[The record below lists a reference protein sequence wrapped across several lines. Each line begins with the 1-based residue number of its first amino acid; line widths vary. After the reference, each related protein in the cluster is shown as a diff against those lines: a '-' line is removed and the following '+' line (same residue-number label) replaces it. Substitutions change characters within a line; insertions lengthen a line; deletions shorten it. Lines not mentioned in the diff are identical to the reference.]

1 MAVAVIWRGTTPR
14 GEDWVLA
21 RRDDRFTLRHGTDE
35 IDIPASGADRISVTR
50 RWWRTT
56 VTVAGVPERAR
67 VLNGLSGEEGRRLE
81 NAVQEALSRSLPVW
95 TARLS
100 TTIETSRRDLRWI
113 TEEEVTTLLSTRP
126 SIAEGEPA
134 VANHASGAGP
144 LWLTEEGTRRWAQAV
159 NEEIATAITQQQRQF
174 FDTIESS
181 PLTDEQARAV
191 VTYDNRVNVIAAA
204 GSGKTSVM
212 VARAAYAVSRGLT
225 KPEEIVL
232 LAFNRDAATELQT
245 RIRRRFAAA
254 GLPAEGVEATTF
266 HAFGLKVIG
275 RATGRKPT
283 VAPWLTN
290 NDDDLGVLS
299 EIVAEL
305 KDSDSH
311 FRYAWDWFRLL
322 LFTRPD
328 EDFTEP
334 AAPDAWDHARR
345 ATGYRAMDGTTVKSE
360 GERWVA
366 NFLYLHGV
374 TYEYERPYTYDTADA
389 EHRQYHPDF
398 YYPDIDV
405 WHEHWSLD
413 ADGNP
418 RPGWTDYLD
427 GMEWKRQLHQQHGT
441 TLVETTWAEV
451 MHGDGLSRL
460 EKELVGHGIRLDW
473 DPDRPPARGVEVV
486 TDADMLRLVRTFM
499 LHVKA
504 NSLDQQEVERRL
516 GAGLLRNRRRASIFL
531 DFYWPIHDAWQ
542 ARLAD
547 GGYVDFEDVL
557 VQAAD
562 HLESGRY
569 VSPHRLVMVDELQ
582 DASQARARLTRALV
596 AQPGRHLLAVGD
608 DWQSINRF
616 AGADLSVVTG
626 FHDQFGPGPTVH
638 LTTTFRCHQ
647 SISHTAA
654 RFVMKNPAQVR
665 KTVVS
670 VHDRP
675 VDRAAHEGVQLRT
688 VASAAEVPGAI
699 GDFLTRLRD
708 AIHGGA
714 LGADS
719 VSVDVLGRYQQDR
732 GLMPHAAP
740 PEIRLAFRTIHSAKG
755 LEADYVVIPNLSA
768 GSYAFPS
775 RIADDPV
782 LALAMTGGD
791 TYPHAE
797 ERRLF
802 YVALT
807 RARRGVLLI
816 SPEYHPSPFVTEL
829 IQDGLVRDVG
839 PRPVATPC
847 PGCRVSVLRP
857 RSGRTGHF
865 WGRSTF
871 PACTYT
877 CNTLPV
883 PGAAEQV
890 HVHHPSASLL
900 RGGAP

>member
-1 MAVAVIWRGTTPR
+1 MAVPVMWRGTTPH

-21 RRDDRFTLRHGTDE
+21 RRDEGFTLRHGPDE
-35 IDIPASGADRISVTR
+35 IHIPASGADRISVTR

-56 VTVAGVPERAR
+56 VNIAGVPERAG
-67 VLNGLSGEEGRRLE
+67 VLHGLSGDEGRRLE
-81 NAVQEALSRSLPVW
+81 EAVQEALSGSLAAW
-95 TARLS
+95 TERLS
-100 TTIETSRRDLRWI
+100 TAIETSRRDLRWI
-113 TEEEVTTLLSTRP
+113 TEDEVTALLSTRP
-126 SIAEGEPA
+126 SIADGEPA
-134 VANHASGAGP
+134 VVGHASGAEP
-144 LWLTEEGTRRWAQAV
+144 LWLTEEGTRRWVRTVNDEVAV
-159 NEEIATAITQQQRQF
+159 AVIQSRRSF
-174 FDTIESS
+174 FDTVESS

-212 VARAAYAVSRGLT
+212 VARAAYAVSRELA

-232 LAFNRDAATELQT
+232 LAFNKDAATELQT
-245 RIRRRFAAA
+245 RIQRRFTAA
-254 GLPAEGVEATTF
+254 GLPAQGVEATTF
-266 HAFGLKVIG
+266 HAFGLKIIG
-275 RATGRKPT
+275 QATGRKPT

-290 NDDDLGVLS
+290 NDELGILS
-299 EIVAEL
+299 QIVAEL
-305 KDSDSH
+305 KAADPR
-311 FRYAWDWFRLL
+311 FRHAWDWFRLL
-322 LFTRPD
+322 LFTRPE
-328 EDFTEP
+328 EDFAEP
-334 AAPDAWDHARR
+334 SAPDAWDPVRR
-345 ATGYRAMDGTTVKSE
+345 AAGYRAMDGTSVKSE

-374 TYEYERPYTYDTADA
+374 TYEYERPYPHDTADA

-405 WHEHWSLD
+405 WHEHWGLD
-413 ADGNP
+413 ANGNP
-418 RPGWTDYLD
+418 HPGWTDYLE
-427 GMEWKRQLHQQHGT
+427 GVAWKRQLHREHGT

-451 MHGDGLSRL
+451 MEGDGLSRL

-473 DPDRPPARGVEVV
+473 DPDRPPVRGVKVV

-504 NSLDQQEVERRL
+504 NSLDRQEVERRL
-516 GAGLLRNRRRASIFL
+516 GAGRVRNRRRASIFL
-531 DFYWPIHDAWQ
+531 DLYWPIHDTWQ
-542 ARLAD
+542 ARLAA
-547 GGYVDFEDVL
+547 GGFVDFEDML

-569 VSPHRLVMVDELQ
+569 VSPYRLVMVDELQ

-638 LTTTFRCHQ
+638 LTKTFRCHQ
-647 SISHTAA
+647 SITDTAA
-654 RFVMKNPAQVR
+654 HFVRKNPDQVR

-675 VDRAAHEGVQLRT
+675 VDPAGHEGVQLRT
-688 VASAAEVPGAI
+688 VPSAAEVPRAI
-699 GDFLTRLRD
+699 GDFLTQLRD
-708 AIHGGA
+708 AIREGA
-714 LGADS
+714 IAADS
-719 VSVDVLGRYQQDR
+719 VSVDVLGRYHQDR
-732 GLMPHAAP
+732 GLMPRVAP
-740 PEIRLAFRTIHSAKG
+740 PGIHLAFRTIHSAKG

-775 RIADDPV
+775 RIADDSV

-791 TYPHAE
+791 AYPHAE

-816 SPEYHPSPFVTEL
+816 SPEHNPSPFVTEL
-829 IQDGLVRDVG
+829 VQDGLVRDVG

-847 PGCRVSVLRP
+847 PGCRVGVLRP

-865 WGRSTF
+865 WGCSTF

-877 CNTLPV
+877 CNTVPLP
-883 PGAAEQV
+883 GER
-890 HVHHPSASLL
+890 PSKTMSTA
-900 RGGAP
+900 RRPPF

>member
-1 MAVAVIWRGTTPR
+1 MG
-14 GEDWVLA
+14 
-21 RRDDRFTLRHGTDE
+21 H
-35 IDIPASGADRISVTR
+35 
-50 RWWRTT
+50 
-56 VTVAGVPERAR
+56 
-67 VLNGLSGEEGRRLE
+67 
-81 NAVQEALSRSLPVW
+81 
-95 TARLS
+95 
-100 TTIETSRRDLRWI
+100 
-113 TEEEVTTLLSTRP
+113 
-126 SIAEGEPA
+126 
-134 VANHASGAGP
+134 
-144 LWLTEEGTRRWAQAV
+144 
-159 NEEIATAITQQQRQF
+159 
-174 FDTIESS
+174 
-181 PLTDEQARAV
+181 
-191 VTYDNRVNVIAAA
+191 
-204 GSGKTSVM
+204 
-212 VARAAYAVSRGLT
+212 
-225 KPEEIVL
+225 
-232 LAFNRDAATELQT
+232 
-245 RIRRRFAAA
+245 
-254 GLPAEGVEATTF
+254 
-266 HAFGLKVIG
+266 
-275 RATGRKPT
+275 ATGRKPT

-290 NDDDLGVLS
+290 KSDELGVLS
-299 EIVAEL
+299 EIVAKL
-305 KDSDSH
+305 KDSDPR
-311 FRYAWDWFRLL
+311 FRYARDWFRLL
-322 LFTRPD
+322 LCTRPD

-334 AAPDAWDHARR
+334 SAPDTWDSAPR
-345 ATGYRAMDGTTVKSE
+345 AAGYRAMDGTTVKSE

-374 TYEYERPYTYDTADA
+374 SYEYERPYTYDTADA

-405 WHEHWSLD
+405 WHEHWGLD

-427 GMEWKRQLHQQHGT
+427 GMERKRQLHRQHGT

-460 EKELVGHGIRLDW
+460 EKELVGHGIRLHW
-473 DPDRPPARGVEVV
+473 DPDRAPVRGVKVV
-486 TDADMLRLVRTFM
+486 TDADLLRLVRTFM

-504 NSLDQQEVERRL
+504 NSLDRQEVRRRL
-516 GAGLLRNRRRASIFL
+516 GDGLVRNRRRTSIFL
-531 DFYWPIHDAWQ
+531 DLYWPIHDAWQ

-547 GGYVDFEDVL
+547 GGYVDFEDML

-569 VSPHRLVMVDELQ
+569 VSPYRLVMVDELQ

-596 AQPGRHLLAVGD
+596 SQPGRDLLAVGD

-647 SISHTAA
+647 SISDTAA

-675 VDRAAHEGVQLRT
+675 TDQAAHEGVRLRT
-688 VASAAEVPGAI
+688 VASATEVFRAI
-699 GDFLTRLRD
+699 GDFLTQLRD
-708 AIHGGA
+708 AIHEGA
-714 LGADS
+714 IVADS
-719 VSVDVLGRYQQDR
+719 VSVDVLGRYHQDR

-740 PEIRLAFRTIHSAKG
+740 PEIRLAFHTIHSAKG
-755 LEADYVVIPNLSA
+755 LEADYVVVPNLSA

-782 LALAMTGGD
+782 LALAMAGGD

-816 SPEYHPSPFVTEL
+816 SPEHNPSPFVTEL
-829 IQDGLVRDVG
+829 I
-839 PRPVATPC
+839 
-847 PGCRVSVLRP
+847 
-857 RSGRTGHF
+857 
-865 WGRSTF
+865 
-871 PACTYT
+871 
-877 CNTLPV
+877 
-883 PGAAEQV
+883 
-890 HVHHPSASLL
+890 
-900 RGGAP
+900 

>member
-1 MAVAVIWRGTTPR
+1 MTVPVVWRGTTPH
-14 GEDWVLA
+14 GEDWVLVRQDA
-21 RRDDRFTLRHGTDE
+21 GFALRHGPDATY
-35 IDIPASGADRISVTR
+35 IPASGADRISVTR

-56 VTVAGVPERAR
+56 VRIAGVPDRAG
-67 VLNGLSGEEGRRLE
+67 VLHGLSGEEGRRLE
-81 NAVQEALSRSLPVW
+81 EAVQEALSGSLTVW
-95 TARLS
+95 TERLS
-100 TTIETSRRDLRWI
+100 TKIEMSRRDLRWI
-113 TEEEVTTLLSTRP
+113 PEEEVTALLSTRP
-126 SIAEGEPA
+126 AIADTEPA
-134 VANHASGAGP
+134 VVGHTRGVRP
-144 LWLTEEGTRRWAQAV
+144 LWLTEEGTRHWVRTV
-159 NEEIATAITQQQRQF
+159 NDEIATAVIQSQRPF
-174 FDTIESS
+174 FDTVESS
-181 PLTDEQARAV
+181 PLTAEQARAV

-212 VARAAYAVSRGLT
+212 VARAAYAVSRGLA

-232 LAFNRDAATELQT
+232 LAFNRDAAAELQT

-254 GLPAEGVEATTF
+254 GLPSQGVEATTF

-275 RATGRKPT
+275 LATGRKPT

-290 NDDDLGVLS
+290 NEELDVLS

-305 KDSDSH
+305 KGSDRR

-334 AAPDAWDHARR
+334 AAPDSWDPARR

-374 TYEYERPYTYDTADA
+374 SYEYERPYPHDTADA

-405 WHEHWSLD
+405 WHEHWGLD
-413 ADGNP
+413 ADGKP

-427 GMEWKRQLHQQHGT
+427 GVEWKRALHRQHGT
-441 TLVETTWAEV
+441 TLLETTWAEV
-451 MHGDGLSRL
+451 MEGDGLSRL

-473 DPDRPPARGVEVV
+473 DPDRPPARGVKVV

-504 NSLDQQEVERRL
+504 NSLDRDEVGRRL
-516 GAGLLRNRRRASIFL
+516 AAGRLRNKARARIFL
-531 DFYWPIHDAWQ
+531 DLYWPIHDTWQ

-547 GGYVDFEDVL
+547 GGYVDFEDML

-569 VSPHRLVMVDELQ
+569 VSPYRLVMVDELQ

-596 AQPGRHLLAVGD
+596 AQPGLHLLAVGD

-626 FHDQFGPGPTVH
+626 FHDQFGPGPKVH
-638 LTTTFRCHQ
+638 LTMTFRCHQ
-647 SISHTAA
+647 SITDTAA
-654 RFVMKNPAQVR
+654 SFVRKNPAQVR

-675 VDRAAHEGVQLRT
+675 VDPAAHEGVQLRT
-688 VASAAEVPGAI
+688 VPSAAEVPRAI
-699 GDFLTRLRD
+699 GDFLARLRD

-714 LGADS
+714 IAADS
-719 VSVDVLGRYQQDR
+719 VSVDVLGRYHQDR
-732 GLMPHAAP
+732 GLMPQATP
-740 PEIRLAFRTIHSAKG
+740 PEIRLSFRTIHSAKG

-775 RIADDPV
+775 RMADDPV
-782 LALAMTGGD
+782 LTLAMTGCD
-791 TYPHAE
+791 AYPHAE

-816 SPEYHPSPFVTEL
+816 SPEHNPSPFVTEL

-847 PGCRVSVLRP
+847 PGCRVGVLRQ
-857 RSGRTGHF
+857 RSGRTGTF
-865 WGRSTF
+865 WGCSTF

-883 PGAAEQV
+883 PGERPTMSISTIRRPAF
-890 HVHHPSASLL
+890 
-900 RGGAP
+900 